1 MKAKKV
7 KRPKLVFG
15 NYACLREWV
24 QRTSVSDDP
33 DIDPDILVKT
43 AETGYDSVSSWQRDG
58 SDWKYTHMHPCGS
71 PVRKI
76 ESFGRLIKT
85 YETFPLAK
93 FLGNKD
99 NPFWLISDQGADT
112 MTTRCRGDLFTVL
125 TRDFIPKQVKETGTN
140 QFAFVPESL
149 LNVTADHISR
159 NWPSYVDSFVHRIE
173 QIGSLCNRWIAA
185 HSETAFQSVTGEYIQ
200 LGRYVGK
207 SSVSIRDLADHIT
220 KARENLNAQRVLRKL
235 KEK

>member
-1 MKAKKV
+1 MKTKKV

-24 QRTSVSDDP
+24 WRTSVSEDP
-33 DIDPDILVKT
+33 DNDPNLLVKT

-58 SDWKYTHMHPCGS
+58 SDWKYTHIHPCGS

-76 ESFGRLIKT
+76 ESFGRIIKT
-85 YETFPLAK
+85 YDTFPLAK
-93 FLGNKD
+93 FLGNKE

-112 MTTRCRGDLFTVL
+112 MTTRCRGDLFRVL
-125 TRDFIPKQVKETGTN
+125 TRDFLPKQVKETGTN

-149 LNVTADHISR
+149 LNITAEQISR
-159 NWPSYVDSFVHRIE
+159 IWPSYVDSFVHRIE
-173 QIGSLCNRWIAA
+173 QIGISCNRWIAT
-185 HSETAFQSVTGEYIQ
+185 HSETAFQSVAGEYIQ

-207 SSVSIRDLADHIT
+207 SSVSIRDLADHII
-220 KARENLNAQRVLRKL
+220 KARENLNAQKVLRKL